1 MKRLF
6 LLACFLPAVFA
17 GMNTVLWA
25 ESEATDQT
33 LQPAIEKHSDE
44 MPTRN
49 CDFPYGVGNGKPAGY
64 NCYTYG
70 KDSGGV
76 TEENFSNIPVEELA
90 ADADCEIDLI
100 GRRFGSRKPEAVQ
113 MFASDPCGQAVVK
126 VVLDPS
132 KTEYTK
138 ARFELH
144 YGDEIEGWTLNI
156 GDSVS
161 NNGHGGDGADQ
172 TRDSEV
178 QILDSDLALFGDDT
192 APTGEA
198 KILARSTGL
207 AVPGA
212 VVVVEV
218 SNNQISWHNDK
229 GVDGVIKSEYV
240 FSLAGQ
246 GDAEGQPNY
255 DIYAGFNRVVV
266 GGRVGKGLKR
276 VKIKLFH

>member
-1 MKRLF
+1 MKK
-6 LLACFLPAVFA
+6 LLLLVCFMLA
-17 GMNTVLWA
+17 GVTPQIIA
-25 ESEATDQT
+25 ETGT
-33 LQPAIEKHSDE
+33 PVPAIAQPLHRQSDE
-44 MPTRN
+44 AFDGGLIEQPETAGGR
-49 CDFPYGVGNGKPAGY
+49 PAGY
-64 NCYTYG
+64 SCYEYG
-70 KDSGGV
+70 KSTDISQ
-76 TEENFSNIPVEELA
+76 EAFSTISDEELS

-100 GRRFGSRKPEAVQ
+100 DKRFGSRKPEAIQ
-113 MFASDPCGQAVVK
+113 MFASDPSGQAVVK
-126 VVLDPS
+126 IVLDPA
-132 KTEYTK
+132 KTEFTR

-178 QILDSDLALFGDDT
+178 QILESDLTLFGDDT

-198 KILARSTGL
+198 KILARSKGL

-212 VVVVEV
+212 VVEVEV

-255 DIYAGFNRVVV
+255 DIYVGLNRVVV